1 MGGRERAYV
10 QSKYVEDQV
19 PGNHSSIWGSWYDTT
34 ANRWGFACCH
44 QTMKNAYCVA
54 LKKHDAVEEA
64 PDGEGEAGDDAEG
77 GSSSSDSDDS
87 SSSDDDANDGEENA
101 DAENKK
107 ERLAE
112 KRKARALAGLQLMG
126 KAGE

>member
-34 ANRWGFACCH
+34 SNQWGFACCH

-64 PDGEGEAGDDAEG
+64 PEGAEEDAGEEAEG

-87 SSSDDDANDGEENA
+87 SSSDKEDGS
-101 DAENKK
+101 DK
-107 ERLAE
+107 EA
-112 KRKARALAGLQLMG
+112 KDG
-126 KAGE
+126 